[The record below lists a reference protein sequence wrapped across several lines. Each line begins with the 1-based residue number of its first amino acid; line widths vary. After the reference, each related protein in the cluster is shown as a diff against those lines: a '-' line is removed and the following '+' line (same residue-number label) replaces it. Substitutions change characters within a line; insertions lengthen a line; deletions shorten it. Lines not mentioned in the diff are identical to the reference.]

1 MIISYYGLGFVKIQA
16 GDLVLVC
23 NPTSRLPRRQVV
35 KFGSQ
40 LVLVSLNDANYNE
53 VNLVSRGEEK
63 PFVID
68 GPGEYEVGGIFVRGF
83 AATGGNTLYLLL
95 VDGVRLVH
103 LGALSAPDLAA
114 EIKEAL
120 GAIDVLF
127 VPLGGASDY
136 KRAAQLARELES
148 NLVVPIQYADDKT
161 LAAFLKEMGNSVKE
175 PVESLTVK
183 KKDLVDK
190 AGEVV
195 VIRS

>member
-16 GDLVLVC
+16 GDLVIAC
-23 NPTSRLPRRQVV
+23 NPTSKLPNRKTA
-35 KFGSQ
+35 KFGSHIT
-40 LVLVSLNDANYNE
+40 LVSLNDADHNDT
-53 VNLVSRGEEK
+53 NLVSRGAEP

-68 GPGEYEVGGIFVRGF
+68 GPGEYEVRGIFVRGF
-83 AATGGNTLYLLL
+83 AAAAGNTIYLLL

-103 LGALSAPDLAA
+103 LGALSASDLGA

-127 VPLGGASDY
+127 VPIGGVLDY

-148 NLVVPIQYADDKT
+148 NLVVPIHYPDDKT
-161 LAAFLKEMGNSVKE
+161 LAAFLTEMGNSVKE
-175 PVESLTVK
+175 SVESLGVK
-183 KKDLVDK
+183 KKDLADK
-190 AGEVV
+190 TGEVV